1 MILAALRAVRS
12 FVSMLLVGAYFT
24 LGSIVLRL
32 GVIPTTWLWPQHR
45 YAITSPYFK
54 AMARGIFA
62 LLTLGG
68 ARFRR
73 RGVLPTATPIVVVA
87 NHQALTDILQASLLG
102 RPFAPA
108 FVSRTRYAR
117 FVPLVSATIRLLG
130 CPLVDPKRNPRGA
143 LEAIRQGGR
152 ELPHGLLIFPEGHR
166 SVDGTVRPFHQ
177 AGLQAL
183 LEAKRVPVYLVVNE
197 GAWRVRTFLDLLY
210 RVHLLDAS
218 SEVLGPLEI
227 PEDPLEIPAFIA
239 RCREIIVARLV
250 ELRGGPP
257 PEGPERGSE
266 AVAGGNGESEGRPP
280 KIASNRDFRAS
291 IQPDEAVPG
300 RIATGWSATRRILR
314 LSPLPTRLG
323 VMPDPSAGA
332 ESG

>member
-1 MILAALRAVRS
+1 MIVAALRAVRS
-12 FVSMLLVGAYFT
+12 FVSMLLVGAYFA

-32 GVIPTTWLWPQHR
+32 GVIPATRLWPGRR

-73 RGVLPTATPIVVVA
+73 KGVLPTATPIAVVA

-130 CPLVDPKRNPRGA
+130 CPLVDPKRSPRGA
-143 LEAIRQGGR
+143 LDAIREGARQLR
-152 ELPHGLLIFPEGHR
+152 HGLLIFPEGHR
-166 SVDGTVRPFHQ
+166 SVDGTVRPFRQ
-177 AGLQAL
+177 PGLQAL

-210 RVHLLDAS
+210 RVHLLDAY

-227 PEDPLEIPAFIA
+227 PEDAGEIPAFIA
-239 RCREIIVARLV
+239 RCREVIVGRLA
-250 ELRGGPP
+250 ELRGGGPP
-257 PEGPERGSE
+257 AAGSEGGSE
-266 AVAGGNGESEGRPP
+266 AEAGGNGESEGRPP
-280 KIASNRDFRAS
+280 NSASNRDFRAS
-291 IQPDEAVPG
+291 IQPDAAVPG
-300 RIATGWSATRRILR
+300 RLEA
-314 LSPLPTRLG
+314 
-323 VMPDPSAGA
+323 DAGA
-332 ESG
+332 